1 MKANAQIAL
10 RPGIVDRITQLLLGT
25 DLRDKVDRITHLEQ
39 LSYRLQVK
47 AMSLPRHA
55 TARAFTPILERAAAM
70 HSRAWDFLSSES
82 NGRKVLVDNAYLK
95 VVMVRWEPGAGS
107 DRHFHPNGGGM
118 ILVLEGSVQES
129 RFHQATSA
137 VPHEVLLLGPQAMSY
152 IDDTL
157 GAHAVMN
164 PNPFHAVTL
173 HAYLKDRLAGTA

>member
-1 MKANAQIAL
+1 
-10 RPGIVDRITQLLLGT
+10 
-25 DLRDKVDRITHLEQ
+25 
-39 LSYRLQVK
+39 
-47 AMSLPRHA
+47 
-55 TARAFTPILERAAAM
+55 
-70 HSRAWDFLSSES
+70 
-82 NGRKVLVDNAYLK
+82 
-95 VVMVRWEPGAGS
+95 
-107 DRHFHPNGGGM
+107 M

-137 VPHEVLLLGPQAMSY
+137 VPHEVLSLGPQAMSY